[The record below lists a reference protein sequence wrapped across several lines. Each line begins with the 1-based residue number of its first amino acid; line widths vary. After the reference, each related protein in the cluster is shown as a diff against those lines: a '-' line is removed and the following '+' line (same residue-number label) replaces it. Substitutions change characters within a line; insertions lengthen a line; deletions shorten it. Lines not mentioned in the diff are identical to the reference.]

1 MRHVTVPP
9 HHGRRVLPM
18 PTLLLLVAASTLPA
32 IALTASPADPGTRA
46 QQTEQIE
53 ELSEVTVSGEKP
65 TRKVADLIPWLRRLL
80 GQYVYEGYVDL
91 GGKGEPEDRQPVK
104 GSGYCIGFG
113 VAPGVQCEIHVS
125 WPEVRGADGGEVM
138 GGVSTFT
145 PAMILY
151 GLEPD
156 EIGIR
161 YLQVDSKGLA
171 EGGTGLVT
179 GDTAAFRTPCA
190 DIPMGCQRVVR
201 ITAKSESQTIDMQID
216 TELDYQL
223 ATRYRFQMTRIAKLQ
238 SDNLAPPGD
247 TTPPAPPATP
257 SRRR

>member
-1 MRHVTVPP
+1 MRHV
-9 HHGRRVLPM
+9 M
-18 PTLLLLVAASTLPA
+18 LLLVAAATVPA
-32 IALTASPADPGTRA
+32 IALAASPAGGAA
-46 QQTEQIE
+46 QSQEEQIE

-80 GQYVYEGYVDL
+80 GQYTYAGYVDL
-91 GGKGEPEDRQPVK
+91 GGKGEPEDRRTVK

-113 VAPGVQCEIHVS
+113 LAPGVQCELHVS
-125 WPEVRGADGGEVM
+125 WPEMRGPDGEEVM

-190 DIPMGCQRVVR
+190 DVPTGCQRVVR
-201 ITAKSESQTIDMQID
+201 ITAKSDSQLVDMQID

-247 TTPPAPPATP
+247 PSAPANPPPATP
-257 SRRR
+257 SRRQ